1 VKRGGA
7 LDLAGIGSMVVDR
20 LHRTRRIVGADE
32 KGPLLPFPGSGP
44 VQRFVGGVMLN
55 QLGWAASLGLRTGI
69 FGKQADDDGGRFLRA
84 AMDRL
89 GIERDLVLDGS
100 ASSLAEI
107 FIDEAGERA
116 IYMASAATGETT
128 AEHVRRHHGEIIRRT
143 SVLSTE
149 VSQLP
154 LDATLEALAMAR
166 EAGIPTVVD
175 LDVPPSQATPHLGG
189 EELLRAVL
197 HAADLLK
204 PSKAAAVELLPEGRG
219 DALALAR
226 GLRARFGARSVVVTD
241 GERGCAI
248 AADGFEGWVPAQ
260 PVKVEDTTGAG
271 DAFLA
276 GLLVGRHHG
285 LGWEAAGRLGNAC
298 GAACVERLGAFPEE
312 PLRARARVLELF
324 GRGIELGPF
333 RGEAGGAGGGST
345 RNGVGSRAPEPT
357 QDGHEALTTL
367 DVVLEEL
374 EALRRRTGSESFDAA
389 LRLVREAEAAGGR
402 VHVTGV
408 GKASH
413 VARYGAAL
421 LSSTGTPASFLDP
434 IEAVHGASGQV
445 VRGDVVIAVS
455 HSGETEELTATISLV
470 RALGAR
476 VVAVTGA
483 PDSWLGRHAEVTLDA
498 GVAREGGGLGLA
510 PRASVAA
517 QTLLLGALAATLERA
532 SGFER
537 AEYLARH
544 PGGSL
549 GKRLRGE

>member
-1 VKRGGA
+1 MKRVA
-7 LDLAGIGSMVVDR
+7 RLDLAGIGSMVVDR
-20 LHRTRRIVGADE
+20 LHRTARIVGADE
-32 KGPLLPFPGSGP
+32 KGPLLAFPGSGP

-55 QLGWAASLGLRTGI
+55 QLGWAATLGLRTGI

-128 AEHVRRHHGEIIRRT
+128 AEHVRRHHAPFIRRAAR
-143 SVLSTE
+143 LSTE

-154 LDATLEALAMAR
+154 LDATLAALTLAR
-166 EAGIPTVVD
+166 EAGIPTVLD
-175 LDVPPSQATPHLGG
+175 LDVPPSRAVPHLGS
-189 EELLRAVL
+189 EALLEAVL

-204 PSKAAAVELLPEGRG
+204 PSKAAGAELVPEARG

-226 GLRARFGARSVVVTD
+226 GLRARFGAGAVVVTD
-241 GERGCAI
+241 GGQGCAI
-248 AADGFEGWVPAQ
+248 VAEGFEGRVPSLA
-260 PVKVEDTTGAG
+260 VKTVDTTGAG
-271 DAFLA
+271 DAFLGGLLA
-276 GLLVGRHHG
+276 GLHHG
-285 LGWEAAGRLGNAC
+285 FAWHEAGRLGNAC

-312 PLRARARVLELF
+312 PLRARARVLELY
-324 GRGIELGPF
+324 
-333 RGEAGGAGGGST
+333 GGALTLGSFPADEGGTHAAAPAS
-345 RNGVGSRAPEPT
+345 VRAGAAVA
-357 QDGHEALTTL
+357 GHEALATL

-374 EALRRRTGSESFDAA
+374 AALRQRTGPEAFDAA
-389 LRLVREAEAAGGR
+389 LRLVRECEAGGGR

-413 VARYGAAL
+413 VAGYAAAL

-434 IEAVHGASGQV
+434 LEAVHGASGQV

-455 HSGETEELTATISLV
+455 HSGETEELAAAITLV

-483 PDSWLGRHAEVTLDA
+483 PGSWLGRHADVTLDA
-498 GVAREGGGLGLA
+498 FVAREGGGLGLA
-510 PRASVAA
+510 PRASVLA
-517 QTLLLGALAATLERA
+517 QSLLLGALAAALEGE
-532 SGFER
+532 SGFGR
-537 AEYLARH
+537 SDYLARH

-549 GKRLRGE
+549 GRRLRGE

>member
-1 VKRGGA
+1 MTPGTK

-20 LHRTRRIVGADE
+20 MHRTPRIVGADE
-32 KGPLLPFPGSGP
+32 KGPLLALPGSGP

-55 QLGWAASLGLRTGI
+55 QLGWAAVLGLRTGI

-84 AMDRL
+84 AMQRL
-89 GIERDLVLDGS
+89 GIEYDLVLDGS

-107 FIDEAGERA
+107 FVDESGERA

-128 AEHVRRHHGEIIRRT
+128 AEHVRRHHVPFIQRAAK
-143 SVLSTE
+143 LSTE

-154 LDATLEALAMAR
+154 LDATLEALAIAR
-166 EAGIPTVVD
+166 EAGISTVVD
-175 LDVPPSQATPHLGG
+175 LDVLPSQAVPYLGS
-189 EELLRAVL
+189 ESLLHAVL

-204 PSKAAAVELLPEGRG
+204 PSKAAAAELVPEAKGE
-219 DALALAR
+219 ALTQAK
-226 GLRARFGARSVVVTD
+226 GLRARFGARAVVVTD
-241 GERGCAI
+241 GTRGCAI
-248 AADGFEGWVPAQ
+248 VAEGFEGWVPSL
-260 PVKVEDTTGAG
+260 PVKAVDTTGAG

-276 GLLVGRHHG
+276 GLLVALHHG
-285 LGWEAAGRLGNAC
+285 LSWEAAGRLGNAC

-312 PLRARARVLELF
+312 PLRARERVLELY
-324 GRGIELGPF
+324 GRGLELGPF
-333 RGEAGGAGGGST
+333 RGEEGGAAPARWREAGGGGEAAGA
-345 RNGVGSRAPEPT
+345 R
-357 QDGHEALTTL
+357 HEALATI

-374 EALRRRTGSESFDAA
+374 DALRRRTGPEGFDAA
-389 LRLVREAEAAGGR
+389 LRLIRESEAAGGR
-402 VHVTGV
+402 VHLTGI

-434 IEAVHGASGQV
+434 VEAVHGASGQV
-445 VRGDVVIAVS
+445 VRGDVVIAIS
-455 HSGETEELTATISLV
+455 NSGETEELTATIALA

-483 PDSWLGRHAEVTLDA
+483 PGSWLGRHADVTLDA
-498 GVAREGGGLGLA
+498 FVAREGGGLGLA

-517 QTLLLGALAATLERA
+517 QSLLLGALAATLERA

-549 GKRLRGE
+549 GKRLRAE

>member
-1 VKRGGA
+1 VSRGPE
-7 LDLAGIGSMVVDR
+7 LDLVGIGSMVVDR
-20 LHRTRRIVGADE
+20 LHRAPRIVAADE

-44 VQRFVGGVMLN
+44 VQSFVGGVMLN
-55 QLGWAASLGLRTGI
+55 QLGWAAALGLRTAI

-89 GIERDLVLDGS
+89 AIERDLVLDGS

-107 FIDEAGERA
+107 FIDEVGERA

-128 AEHVRRHHGEIIRRT
+128 AQHVRQHHGDVIRRAAR
-143 SVLSTE
+143 LSTE

-154 LDATLEALAMAR
+154 LDATLEALAIAR
-166 EAGIPTVVD
+166 EAGVPTVVD
-175 LDVPPSQATPHLGG
+175 FDVPPSQAVPHLGG
-189 EELLRAVL
+189 EALLRAVL

-204 PSKAAAVELLPEGRG
+204 PSKAAAMELLPEARG

-226 GLRARFGARSVVVTD
+226 GLRARLGTQSVVVTD
-241 GERGCAI
+241 GARGCAI
-248 AADGFEGWVPAQ
+248 AADGFEGWVPGL
-260 PVKVEDTTGAG
+260 PIKTVDSTGAG

-276 GLLVGRHHG
+276 GLLVGLHHG
-285 LGWEAAGRLGNAC
+285 LSWESAGRLGNAC

-312 PLRARARVLELF
+312 PLCARERVLELY
-324 GRGIELGPF
+324 GSPLPLAPF
-333 RGEAGGAGGGST
+333 RGEEGGAGAAATWARVGVSGGVAHA
-345 RNGVGSRAPEPT
+345 N
-357 QDGHEALTTL
+357 GHEALATL
-367 DVVLEEL
+367 DAVLEEL
-374 EALRRRTGSESFDAA
+374 GHLRRRTSHERFDAA
-389 LRLVREAEAAGGR
+389 LRLIRESEAAGGR
-402 VHVTGV
+402 VHLTGV

-434 IEAVHGASGQV
+434 VEAVHGASGQV

-455 HSGETEELTATISLV
+455 HSGETEELTATISLA

-498 GVAREGGGLGLA
+498 GVSREGGGLGLA

-517 QTLLLGALAATLERA
+517 QMLLLGALAATLERA
-532 SGFER
+532 SGFGR

>member
-1 VKRGGA
+1 MTRKA
-7 LDLAGIGSMVVDR
+7 PPLDVVGIGSMVVDR
-20 LHRTRRIVGADE
+20 LHRTPRILGPDE
-32 KGPLLPFPGSGP
+32 KGPLLLFPGSGP
-44 VQRFVGGVMLN
+44 VQRFVGGVVLN
-55 QLGWAASLGLRTGI
+55 QLGWASVLGLRTGI
-69 FGKQADDDGGRFLRA
+69 FGKQADDDLGRFLRE
-84 AMDRL
+84 AMERL
-89 GIERDLVLDGS
+89 GIERNLVLDGS

-107 FIDEAGERA
+107 FIDEQGERV
-116 IYMASAATGETT
+116 IYMCAAATGETT
-128 AEHVRRHHGEIIRRT
+128 PEHVRAHHADFLRRGARV
-143 SVLSTE
+143 SSE

-154 LDATLEALAMAR
+154 LDATLEVMAIAR
-166 EAGIPTVVD
+166 EAGIPTLIDV
-175 LDVPPSQATPHLGG
+175 DVPPSQAVPLLGS
-189 EELLRAVL
+189 EKNLRSIL
-197 HAADLLK
+197 RSADILK
-204 PSKAAAVELLPEGRG
+204 PSKAAAVELVPDARG
-219 DALALAR
+219 NALALAR
-226 GLRARFGARSVVVTD
+226 GIRSKFGARRVVVTD

-248 AADGFEGWVPAQ
+248 ATDEFEGRIPAL
-260 PVKVEDTTGAG
+260 PVKVVDTTGAG
-271 DAFLA
+271 DAFVA
-276 GLLVGRHHG
+276 GLLVALHHG

-312 PLRARARVLELF
+312 PLWARARVLELYGEPLALAPF
-324 GRGIELGPF
+324 HEAPRGRASE
-333 RGEAGGAGGGST
+333 EADA
-345 RNGVGSRAPEPT
+345 SRASAAPRSGAT
-357 QDGHEALTTL
+357 HEALATM

-374 EALRRRTGSESFDAA
+374 GSLRARTRGDGFDRALHMIRGSEAG
-389 LRLVREAEAAGGR
+389 GGR
-402 VHVTGV
+402 VHLTGV

-434 IEAVHGASGQV
+434 VESVHGASGQV

-455 HSGETEELTATISLV
+455 NSGETEELTATISLV

-483 PDSWLGRHAEVTLDA
+483 PESWLARHADIVLDA
-498 GVAREGGGLGLA
+498 GVEREGGGLGLA

>member
-1 VKRGGA
+1 MTRGTK

-20 LHRTRRIVGADE
+20 MHRTPRIVGADE
-32 KGPLLPFPGSGP
+32 KGPLLALPGSGP

-55 QLGWAASLGLRTGI
+55 QLGWAAALGLRTGI

-84 AMDRL
+84 AMQRL
-89 GIERDLVLDGS
+89 GIEHDLVLDGS

-107 FIDEAGERA
+107 FVDEAGERA

-128 AEHVRRHHGEIIRRT
+128 AEHVRRHHVPFIQRAAK
-143 SVLSTE
+143 LSTE

-154 LDATLEALAMAR
+154 LDATLEALAIAR
-166 EAGIPTVVD
+166 EAGISTVVD
-175 LDVPPSQATPHLGG
+175 LDVLPSQAVPYLGSDSM
-189 EELLRAVL
+189 LHAVL

-204 PSKAAAVELLPEGRG
+204 PSKAAAAELVPEAKGE
-219 DALALAR
+219 ALAQAK
-226 GLRARFGARSVVVTD
+226 GLRARFGARAVVVTD
-241 GERGCAI
+241 GMRGCAI
-248 AADGFEGWVPAQ
+248 VAEGFEGWVPSL
-260 PVKVEDTTGAG
+260 PVKAVDTTGAG

-276 GLLVGRHHG
+276 GLLVALHHG
-285 LGWEAAGRLGNAC
+285 LSWEAAGRLGNAC

-312 PLRARARVLELF
+312 PLRARERVLELY
-324 GRGIELGPF
+324 GRGLELGPF
-333 RGEAGGAGGGST
+333 RGEEGGAAPARWREAGGGGEAAGG
-345 RNGVGSRAPEPT
+345 R
-357 QDGHEALTTL
+357 HEALATI

-374 EALRRRTGSESFDAA
+374 DALRRRTGPEGFDAA
-389 LRLVREAEAAGGR
+389 LHLIRESEAAGGR
-402 VHVTGV
+402 VHLTGI

-434 IEAVHGASGQV
+434 VEAVHGASGQV
-445 VRGDVVIAVS
+445 VRGDVVIAIS
-455 HSGETEELTATISLV
+455 NSGETEELTATIALA

-483 PDSWLGRHAEVTLDA
+483 PGSWLGRHADVTLDA
-498 GVAREGGGLGLA
+498 FVAREGGGLGLA

-517 QTLLLGALAATLERA
+517 QSLLLGALAATLERA

-549 GKRLRGE
+549 GKRLRAE

>member
-1 VKRGGA
+1 VSSDAK
-7 LDLAGIGSMVVDR
+7 LDLVGIGSMVVDR
-20 LHRTRRIVGADE
+20 LHRTVRIVAADE

-44 VQRFVGGVMLN
+44 VQRFVGGVLLN
-55 QLGWAASLGLRTGI
+55 QLGWAAALGLRTGI

-89 GIERDLVLDGS
+89 GIARNLVLDGT

-128 AEHVRRHHGEIIRRT
+128 AEHVRRHHADFIRRGAR
-143 SVLSTE
+143 LSTE

-154 LDATLEALAMAR
+154 LDATLEALAIAR
-166 EAGIPTVVD
+166 EAGIATVLD
-175 LDVPPSQATPHLGG
+175 LDVPPSQAAHLGS
-189 EELLRAVL
+189 EELLLAVL
-197 HAADLLK
+197 RAADLLK
-204 PSKAAAVELLPEGRG
+204 PSKAASAELVPDAKG
-219 DALALAR
+219 DALKLAR
-226 GLRARFGARSVVVTD
+226 GLRTRFGVRSVVVTD
-241 GERGCAI
+241 GERGSAVV
-248 AADGFEGWVPAQ
+248 AEGFEGWVSAF
-260 PVKVEDTTGAG
+260 PVKTVDTTGAG

-276 GLLVGRHHG
+276 GLLVARHHG
-285 LGWEAAGRLGNAC
+285 LGWEDAARLGNAC

-312 PLRARARVLELF
+312 PLRARERVLELY
-324 GRGIELGPF
+324 GRPLELAPL
-333 RGEAGGAGGGST
+333 RVEAGGAGAARAREGVERAGPKRGHGS
-345 RNGVGSRAPEPT
+345 
-357 QDGHEALTTL
+357 HEALETF

-374 EALRRRTGSESFDAA
+374 DTLRGRTVHEPFDTVLALIRG
-389 LRLVREAEAAGGR
+389 AEAGGGR

-413 VARYGAAL
+413 VARYAAAL
-421 LSSTGTPASFLDP
+421 FSSTGTPSSFLDP
-434 IEAVHGASGQV
+434 VEAVHGASGQV

-455 HSGETEELTATISLV
+455 NSGETEELTATISLV

-483 PDSWLGRHAEVTLDA
+483 PGSWLGRHAEVTLDS

-510 PRASVAA
+510 PRASFVA

-549 GKRLRGE
+549 GKRLRDE